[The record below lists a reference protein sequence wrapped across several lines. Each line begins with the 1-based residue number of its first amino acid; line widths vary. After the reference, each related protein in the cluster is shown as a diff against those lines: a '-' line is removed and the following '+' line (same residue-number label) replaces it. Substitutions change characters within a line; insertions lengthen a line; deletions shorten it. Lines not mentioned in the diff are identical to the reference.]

1 MASRYEIPAAAG
13 VGPEAIADHGRF
25 VSSASD
31 DSPTIPIPRWLMVLA
46 ARGEVTL
53 RVAVDLED
61 DPLGDDEPAV
71 GDDTETR
78 HS

>member
-1 MASRYEIPAAAG
+1 MASRFESLTITSPG
-13 VGPEAIADHGRF
+13 SEALAEHSRF

-31 DSPTIPIPRWLMVLA
+31 DSPTVPIPRWLMVLA